1 MAVGPDP
8 RVMDEPA
15 TRVWPETMYSEW
27 AFGVMVASL
36 MVMGTGAIGG
46 AVGKVRREVV
56 RMLEPAALVVGR
68 MIAGRWIVDERM
80 VPCALVEVMIVGR
93 DAEIEAVERLVER
106 TMLP

>member
-15 TRVWPETMYSEW
+15 TRVWPETMYSGGG
-27 AFGVMVASL
+27 FGLVVDSL
-36 MVMGTGAIGG
+36 RVMGTGARGG
-46 AVGKVRREVV
+46 GVGKVRREVV